1 MPSRCG
7 TSISHS
13 RLSPIIQVSGAVTPS
28 ACMACR
34 KARSIPNY
42 GDSAFNLTWAKPLGA
57 ESR

>member
-13 RLSPIIQVSGAVTPS
+13 RLSPIIQVSGTVTLS

-34 KARSIPNY
+34 K
-42 GDSAFNLTWAKPLGA
+42 SALN
-57 ESR
+57 SRAP